1 MRILL
6 SIKPEFAEKIFN
18 GTKKYE
24 FRRSIFKDKK
34 VNKVV
39 VYASSPIQSV
49 IGEFDIESI
58 LNDDLDKIWE
68 RTRDSSGISEDFYR
82 KYFANRSVAYAIKIG
97 RVKKYRKKRKL
108 SYYNVAYAPQSFIYL
123 D

>member
-108 SYYNVAYAPQSFIYL
+108 SYYNVVYL
-123 D
+123 FGLNK

>member
-24 FRRSIFKDKK
+24 FRRNIFKDKK
-34 VNKVV
+34 VKKVV

-97 RVKKYRKKRKL
+97 RVKKYRKKRKS